1 MLMGEEALHVVRS
14 GSARLGK
21 SGSKVNARS
30 STPTFFETAQQQ
42 LKGLVKDAKSSNTP
56 SDHPAHVFCSS
67 GIVHYNNWH
76 LMTPH
81 SASQRYLSTRG
92 GSYDL
97 SFEDVVLKGLANDGG
112 LFIPEEIPSLPSD
125 WQSKWREYSFQELAF
140 EIFSLYTSSEEI
152 PAADLKDI
160 IRRSYDTF
168 RAKDISPI
176 ITLDESKNLHLL
188 ELFHG
193 PTFAFKDVAL
203 QFLGNL
209 FEYFL
214 LRRNE
219 GKEGTDREHL
229 TVIGATSGDTGSAA
243 IYGLRG
249 KKDVSVFIMHPKGKV
264 SPIQEAQ
271 MTTVLDANV
280 HNLAV
285 EGTFD
290 DCQDIVKALFADPEI
305 NKTHRLAA
313 VNSINWARIL
323 AQITYYFH
331 SYFAL
336 SRQAKESNPTV
347 RFVVPTGNFG
357 DILAGYFATRMGLPS
372 DKLVIATNEN
382 DILHRFWKTGYYEK
396 KPVHGVEAEG
406 GFAEDGAKAHPSGVR
421 ETLAPAMD
429 ILVSSNFERL
439 LWFLAYRTSKTEE
452 TNRRRMEAGDKV
464 QSWLNQ
470 LKSEGGFGVDKELL
484 AAAKEDFESE
494 RVSDEQT
501 IQTIKDT
508 YAQTLPSSKQSNGNA
523 NGSFKPATTGTEH
536 EGHYILDPHSAI
548 GIAASLRSI
557 SKAPASTHHIS
568 LATAHPAKFSHAVE
582 LALKDAPGFSFETV
596 LPEQFVGLE
605 QMEKRVTGCKAEW
618 KDVREIVVREVEEEL
633 KGER

>member
-1 MLMGEEALHVVRS
+1 MQRDRRCRPGLLGVGAQEKSRS
-14 GSARLGK
+14 AAPGPDQCAEQHPYPRPGPESQRE
-21 SGSKVNARS
+21 V
-30 STPTFFETAQQQ
+30 QQ
-42 LKGLVKDAKSSNTP
+42 LVHDDP
-56 SDHPAHVFCSS
+56 SKPIAALSEHERWLLR
-67 GIVHYNNWH
+67 Y
-76 LMTPH
+76 
-81 SASQRYLSTRG
+81 SQ
-92 GSYDL
+92 L
-97 SFEDVVLKGLANDGG
+97 SFEDVVLKGLAGDGG

-125 WQSKWREYSFQELAF
+125 WRTRWRDHSFQQLAF
-140 EIFSLYTSSEEI
+140 EIFSLYISREEI
-152 PAADLKDI
+152 PESDLRDI
-160 IRRSYDTF
+160 VKKSYERF
-168 RAKDISPI
+168 RASDITPTV
-176 ITLDESKNLHLL
+176 TLDQDKHLHLL

-214 LRRNE
+214 VRRNR
-219 GKEGTDREHL
+219 GKEVANREHL

-264 SPIQEAQ
+264 SPVQEAQ

-305 NKTHRLAA
+305 NKSHRLAA

-323 AQITYYFH
+323 AQITYYFYA
-331 SYFAL
+331 YFSL
-336 SRQAKESNPTV
+336 CREQNVPNPTV

-357 DILAGYFATRMGLPS
+357 DILAGYFATQMGLPV
-372 DKLVIATNEN
+372 DKLIVATNEN

-396 KPVHGVEAEG
+396 KPVHGREAVGAIEK
-406 GFAEDGAKAHPSGVR
+406 DGAKAHPSGVR

-439 LWFLAYRTSKTEE
+439 LWYLAFKTSKIEE
-452 TNRRRMEAGDKV
+452 TNRRRMEAGEKV
-464 QSWLNQ
+464 KSWLDQ
-470 LKSEGGFGVDKELL
+470 LKSEGGFGVSKEIL

-494 RVSDEQT
+494 RVSDMQT
-501 IQTIKDT
+501 LQTIKDI
-508 YAQTLPSSKQSNGNA
+508 YWQTLPATKQVNGLA
-523 NGSFKPATTGTEH
+523 NGASATTGTVH
-536 EGHYILDPHSAI
+536 DGHYILDPHSAI
-548 GIAASLRSI
+548 GVAASLWSI
-557 SKAPASTHHIS
+557 QAAREVATQSHPQTTVHHIS

-582 LALKDAPGFSFETV
+582 LGLKDVPGFSFQTV

-605 QMEKRVTGCKAEW
+605 EKTKRVTECKADW
-618 KDVREIVVREVEEEL
+618 KAVREIVVQEVEEE
-633 KGER
+633 KRGQR